1 MMKNTNERKMALRI
15 KTNNHILM
23 LVLGTFVILLSV
35 FLSVGVTY
43 SRYVTQIT
51 GDKGYSAQLATVPSL
66 VDFDENGEK
75 CEFVPNWQLKGGEQ
89 YLTLTVSNQS
99 VESESFPN
107 SDMSFRIRIFVP
119 ESLYG
124 DEDGT
129 DGVSIGNLTMTLQAD
144 DSSVIYYSKAD
155 YLSTQTPL
163 YTKNGENGWFFS
175 FFATFESEDG
185 QTFEEEASYLLNGGQ
200 ISDVSLTL
208 TVQDTNIDCSG
219 FRILVDRI

>member
-1 MMKNTNERKMALRI
+1 MKNTNERKMALRI

-23 LVLGTFVILLSV
+23 LVIGIFVILLSV

-51 GDKGYSAQLATVPSL
+51 GDKGYSAQMATAPSI
-66 VDFDENGEK
+66 VEFDENGEK
-75 CEFVPNWQLKGGEQ
+75 CELVWQNKGIEQ
-89 YLTLTVSNQS
+89 YLTFTVSNQS
-99 VESESFPN
+99 VESESFPT

-163 YTKNGENGWFFS
+163 YTENGENGWFFS

-200 ISDVSLTL
+200 ISDLSLTL